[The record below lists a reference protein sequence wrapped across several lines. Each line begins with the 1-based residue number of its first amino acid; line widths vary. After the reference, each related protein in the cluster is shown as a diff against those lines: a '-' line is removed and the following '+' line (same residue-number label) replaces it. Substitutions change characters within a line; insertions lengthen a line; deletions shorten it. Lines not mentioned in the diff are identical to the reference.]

1 MWFIYFF
8 GLKHAKRTFVFR
20 LWKDLS
26 SSQEVAYQSPSE
38 APLIYLIGIWKMTF
52 QKGVKS
58 WRSTGDYVKHWLISH
73 LQAGC
78 RNISCSAKSPASC
91 FVRAVL
97 LHILTFVTWVMLC
110 EMHNVLRVCRL
121 LPVAFWLFVSQHSSQ
136 IFSCKPSCSA
146 TFCHYSNRW
155 SSWSTGLLFT
165 VHFHFTR
172 GESFLWACDS
182 GLNWS
187 SNSLIIP
194 DFLMPHLAFSLEVLH
209 KRIFVFSGQQ

>member
-97 LHILTFVTWVMLC
+97 LHILTFVTWVML
-110 EMHNVLRVCRL
+110 RVCRL
-121 LPVAFWLFVSQHSSQ
+121 LPVAFGFTWANTRLKFFLASLVAVQRSVITVTGEAAEAQA
-136 IFSCKPSCSA
+136 CYLPS
-146 TFCHYSNRW
+146 TF
-155 SSWSTGLLFT
+155 T
-165 VHFHFTR
+165 
-172 GESFLWACDS
+172 
-182 GLNWS
+182 
-187 SNSLIIP
+187 
-194 DFLMPHLAFSLEVLH
+194 SLEESHFYEPVTRAWIEALT
-209 KRIFVFSGQQ
+209 V